1 MAESSEDTDQASGV
15 GDGLPTDALKEAS
28 QRLVSLLAQRAA
40 QSATDRVTGLS
51 GRLTEVAENGGT
63 GLTSALRG
71 SQDGGPP
78 EGEDEDGEEKQG
90 LFSRIGSAVGEIK
103 DKATEALGGGGGG
116 GSQGKKLKVTVIS
129 EDLDVGLPLRT
140 TYDLWTQY
148 ADFPGFMKKVETV
161 DQESEEKTNWQ
172 AKVFWSRRQWQA
184 TTIEQVPDSH
194 ISWKSQGTKGHVDGT
209 VAFFEIASGLTR
221 VMLLMEYWP
230 KGLFERT
237 GNMWRAQGR
246 RARLEFQHFR
256 RYAMTTALLEQGEI
270 AGWRGE
276 IRDSEVVKTH
286 EDAVKEEQQAQAAED
301 TEPEV
306 DEIATSDE
314 ADVRDED
321 SLADDDASPEDRE
334 ADGGADG
341 YEDDDTRA
349 SNADDQ
355 AVDEEPDDRYDEPE
369 QADHADET
377 DKGDQAGETDK
388 GDQAGE
394 TDKGDQAGENEYDE
408 VDEADEADDEYNED
422 AYQEDDQHDRAD
434 EADEA
439 DNNDRAPNEEL
450 STGQERRQREPAA
463 ARTRRG
469 R

>member
-1 MAESSEDTDQASGV
+1 MAESSENTDQASGV

-28 QRLVSLLAQRAA
+28 QRLVSLLVQRAA
-40 QSATDRVTGLS
+40 QSATDRITGLS

-71 SQDGGPP
+71 SRGDGRPP
-78 EGEDEDGEEKQG
+78 EGEEEDGEEKRG
-90 LFSRIGSAVGEIK
+90 VVSRIGSAVGEIK
-103 DKATEALGGGGGG
+103 DKATEALGGGG

-194 ISWKSQGTKGHVDGT
+194 IAWKSQGTKGHVDGT
-209 VAFFEIASGLTR
+209 VAFFEIAPRLTR

-286 EDAVKEEQQAQAAED
+286 EDAVNEQQQAHAAED

-306 DEIATSDE
+306 DETDDLAASDE

-321 SLADDDASPEDRE
+321 SPGDDDASPEGRE
-334 ADGGADG
+334 ADGAADE
-341 YEDDDTRA
+341 YEDDHTPA

-377 DKGDQAGETDK
+377 DKGDH
-388 GDQAGE
+388 
-394 TDKGDQAGENEYDE
+394 AGENEYDE
-408 VDEADEADDEYNED
+408 ADDEYDED
-422 AYQEDDQHDRAD
+422 EYQEHDQRDRAD
-434 EADEA
+434 EADEH
-439 DNNDRAPNEEL
+439 DNSDRAPNEEL
-450 STGQERRQREPAA
+450 SSGQQRRRRKPAA
-463 ARTRRG
+463 ARSRRG

>member
-1 MAESSEDTDQASGV
+1 MAESSEVTDQASGV
-15 GDGLPTDALKEAS
+15 RDGRPTDALKEAS

-40 QSATDRVTGLS
+40 QSATDRITGLS

-71 SQDGGPP
+71 SRGDGGPP
-78 EGEDEDGEEKQG
+78 EGEEEDGEEKQG
-90 LFSRIGSAVGEIK
+90 FFSRIGSAFGELK

-209 VAFFEIASGLTR
+209 VAFFEIAPRLTR

-230 KGLFERT
+230 QGLFERT

-276 IRDSEVVKTH
+276 IRDSEVVRTH
-286 EDAVKEEQQAQAAED
+286 EDAVNEQQQAQAAED

-306 DEIATSDE
+306 DETD
-314 ADVRDED
+314 D
-321 SLADDDASPEDRE
+321 LAI
-334 ADGGADG
+334 G
-341 YEDDDTRA
+341 
-349 SNADDQ
+349 
-355 AVDEEPDDRYDEPE
+355 
-369 QADHADET
+369 
-377 DKGDQAGETDK
+377 
-388 GDQAGE
+388 
-394 TDKGDQAGENEYDE
+394 
-408 VDEADEADDEYNED
+408 
-422 AYQEDDQHDRAD
+422 
-434 EADEA
+434 
-439 DNNDRAPNEEL
+439 
-450 STGQERRQREPAA
+450 
-463 ARTRRG
+463 
-469 R
+469 

>member
-1 MAESSEDTDQASGV
+1 MAESSENTDQASGV

-28 QRLVSLLAQRAA
+28 QRLLSLLVQRAA
-40 QSATDRVTGLS
+40 GSATDRITGLS

-78 EGEDEDGEEKQG
+78 KGEEEDGEEKRG
-90 LFSRIGSAVGEIK
+90 FFSRIGSAFGEIK
-103 DKATEALGGGGGG
+103 DKATEALGGGG

-161 DQESEEKTNWQ
+161 DQESDEKTNWQ

-194 ISWKSQGTKGHVDGT
+194 IAWKSQGTKGHVDGT
-209 VAFFEIASGLTR
+209 VAFFEIAPRLTR

-270 AGWRGE
+270 AGWRGQ

-306 DEIATSDE
+306 DETDDIATSDE

-341 YEDDDTRA
+341 YEDDDARA

-355 AVDEEPDDRYDEPE
+355 AVDEEPDDYYDEPE

-377 DKGDQAGETDK
+377 DKGDQAGE
-388 GDQAGE
+388 
-394 TDKGDQAGENEYDE
+394 NEYDE
-408 VDEADEADDEYNED
+408 VDEDGEDEHDEADEADADYDED

-450 STGQERRQREPAA
+450 STGQQRRQREPAA